1 MVTIAYQINVRLI
14 SSRLI
19 TAHKLLHSKQFA
31 YVLLWILI
39 SSSWYFPSFFVAI
52 MITSFLFLQQHVEM
66 RREMTLISTSY
77 RTKAVEQ
84 T

>member
-14 SSRLI
+14 PSRLI
-19 TAHKLLHSKQFA
+19 TAHKLLRSKQFA

>member
-1 MVTIAYQINVRLI
+1 MFYFEFWLAPRD
-14 SSRLI
+14 
-19 TAHKLLHSKQFA
+19 
-31 YVLLWILI
+31 
-39 SSSWYFPSFFVAI
+39 FPSFFVAI

-84 T
+84 N